1 MRLTIKIAFALVLTL
16 ALFFSIHS
24 WHLVQRERVQIKASL
39 SREARMIAETL
50 HTMVS
55 DVWLKQGE
63 DAALSI
69 LDKAGR
75 LGRGLHARWV
85 WFEEGTEERY
95 APLDDPK
102 LKAAVDGEII
112 TLLAETHEGK
122 DYLFTYMP
130 IRTPNNRFGG
140 IEVSESLDE
149 MHGYVSESMRR
160 SAFMLSAAVACSL
173 LLIAMLGSFWVDRPV
188 KRLAAE
194 ADRIASGDFSESVKE
209 FGQDEFGELAG
220 ALDRMRGQLAN
231 ARDADQ
237 VRLEAMEKLRHTE
250 RLATLG
256 RLSAGM
262 AHELGTPLNVIA
274 GRATMIARGDC
285 NDEIR
290 RSASI
295 IGEQTERMTGIM
307 QQLLNFARRSPPRMA
322 PLQLEQLVNTVS
334 ELLLP
339 AAHTQGVE
347 LTRTNR
353 HPEARVAADAA
364 QLQQVLVN
372 LAMNALHAMIEG
384 GDLVFDI
391 FEPGPVTP
399 PEEVEN
405 GHSWVALAVRD
416 TGTGIDPEHME
427 QLFDPFF
434 STKQVGD
441 GTGLGLSIAW
451 GIAREH
457 GGWIGVESEPGDG
470 SCFTLYLPELQT
482 ETAS

>member
-24 WHLVQRERVQIKASL
+24 WQLVQRERVQIKASL

-50 HTMVS
+50 QTIVN
-55 DVWLKQGE
+55 DVWQQQGE
-63 DAALSI
+63 DAALTFLS
-69 LDKAGR
+69 KAGN

-85 WFEEGTEERY
+85 WLEGETIARY
-95 APLDDPK
+95 APLEDPK
-102 LKAAVDGEII
+102 LDAAVDGEII
-112 TLLAETHEGK
+112 TLLAETHDGK

-130 IRTPNNRFGG
+130 IRTLDNRLGG
-140 IEVSESLDE
+140 IEVSESLAD
-149 MHGYVSESMRR
+149 MQGYVSESMRR

-194 ADRIASGDFSESVKE
+194 ADRIASGDFSESARE

-237 VRLEAMEKLRHTE
+237 IRLETLEKLRHTE

-274 GRATMIARGDC
+274 GRAKMLGRSDAD
-285 NDEIR
+285 DEIK
-290 RSASI
+290 RSAGI
-295 IGEQTERMTGIM
+295 IGEQAERMTGIM

-322 PLQLEQLVNTVS
+322 PLQLEQLVKTVS

-339 AAHTQGVE
+339 AAHSQGIE
-347 LTRTNR
+347 LTWANR
-353 HPEARVAADAA
+353 NPGTRVSADAA

-372 LAMNALHAMIEG
+372 LAMNAIHAMPTG

-391 FEPGPVTP
+391 FEPGPVEP
-399 PEEVEN
+399 PTEIETGGV
-405 GHSWVALAVRD
+405 WIALAVRD
-416 TGTGIDPEHME
+416 TGSGIDPEHLE
-427 QLFDPFF
+427 HLFDPFF
-434 STKQVGD
+434 STKQVGE

-457 GGWIGVESEPGDG
+457 GGWIGVESQPGDG
-470 SCFTLYLPELQT
+470 SCFTLYLPELPP
-482 ETAS
+482 ETPS